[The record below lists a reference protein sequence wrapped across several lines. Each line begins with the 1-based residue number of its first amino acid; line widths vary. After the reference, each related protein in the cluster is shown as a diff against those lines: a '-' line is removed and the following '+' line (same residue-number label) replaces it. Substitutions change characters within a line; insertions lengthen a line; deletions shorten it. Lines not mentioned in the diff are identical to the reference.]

1 MDMRYIITQAKRNYV
16 TSISTTNPSQYTE
29 IHLPMI
35 STIHYDYTLN
45 ICSRKMFQNSKS
57 YILILRCH
65 MFNGPVCCQAGES
78 IQLQCQGL
86 CAARRG
92 KYTTPVPG
100 PVCCQAGESIQLKC
114 QGLCAARRGMYTTPV
129 PGPLC
134 CQGLCVARACVLP
147 GPVCCRDGRKCSDTT
162 RRRLPP
168 ILGGYCW
175 VLLGTV
181 GYCWVLLASLKALP
195 SLPG

>member
-1 MDMRYIITQAKRNYV
+1 MRYIITQAKRNYV
-16 TSISTTNPSQYTE
+16 TSIFTTNPSQYTE

-35 STIHYDYTLN
+35 STLHYDYTLN

-57 YILILRCH
+57 YLLILRCH

-92 KYTTPVPG
+92 KVYNSSARACVLPG
-100 PVCCQAGESIQLKC
+100 GKSIQLKC
-114 QGLCAARRGMYTTPV
+114 PACAL
-129 PGPLC
+129 PGGGSIQLQ

-175 VLLGTV
+175 VLLG
-181 GYCWVLLASLKALP
+181 YCCVLLASVKALP

>member
-1 MDMRYIITQAKRNYV
+1 MRYIITQAKRNYV

-35 STIHYDYTLN
+35 STLHYDYTLN

-86 CAARRG
+86 CAAGRGKVYNSSARACVLPGGG

-100 PVCCQAGESIQLKC
+100 PVCCQAGESIQL
-114 QGLCAARRGMYTTPV
+114 Q
-129 PGPLC
+129 

-147 GPVCCRDGRKCSDTT
+147 GPMCCQGLCAAVTGESVATQQDEDFRQSW
-162 RRRLPP
+162 
-168 ILGGYCW
+168 GGYCW
-175 VLLGTV
+175 VLLG
-181 GYCWVLLASLKALP
+181 YCCVLLASLKALS

>member
-1 MDMRYIITQAKRNYV
+1 MDIRSIITQAKRNYV
-16 TSISTTNPSQYTE
+16 TSISTTNQSQYTE

-45 ICSRKMFQNSKS
+45 ICSRKIFQNSKS
-57 YILILRCH
+57 YLLILRCH
-65 MFNGPVCCQAGES
+65 MFNGPVRCQAGGN

-86 CAARRG
+86 CAAKRG
-92 KYTTPVPG
+92 KYTT
-100 PVCCQAGESIQLKC
+100 Q
-114 QGLCAARRGMYTTPV
+114 V

-134 CQGLCVARACVLP
+134 CQGLCVARACVLS

-168 ILGGYCW
+168 ILGG

-181 GYCWVLLASLKALP
+181 GVLLRTVSLFESIAKFAWLIQTSHLP
-195 SLPG
+195 VIMCRTN